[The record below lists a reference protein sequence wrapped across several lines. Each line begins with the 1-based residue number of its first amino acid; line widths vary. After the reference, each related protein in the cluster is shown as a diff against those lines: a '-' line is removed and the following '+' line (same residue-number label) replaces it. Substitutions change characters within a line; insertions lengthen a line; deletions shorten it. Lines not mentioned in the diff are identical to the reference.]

1 MPEVLTVFETVTV
14 VVVDCD
20 RTTTAL
26 QSNIKK
32 QNAKGKRDPTR
43 STFIATPNLQLRI
56 GQLQH
61 LAQHPAPW
69 IADAPVAKV
78 QRIG

>member
-1 MPEVLTVFETVTV
+1 VFETVTV
-14 VVVDCD
+14 VVVDWD

-43 STFIATPNLQLRI
+43 GTFIATPNLQLRI

-61 LAQHPAPW
+61 
-69 IADAPVAKV
+69 
-78 QRIG
+78 